1 MPEPDYDAAVD
12 YALTRLRNELSP
24 ELTYHNLWHTQC
36 GVIPAVRRLARACDV
51 SEKEEQLLVVA
62 AAYHDIGFV
71 EQYED
76 HEEVGARLAA
86 RVLPRFGF
94 EQEDVECIQELIRA
108 TCLRARPDDRRPGD
122 RLRQIIADADL
133 DVLGRDDFMARS
145 EMLWREVAA
154 VQKPAPASREA
165 WLLEQLAFL
174 EWHRYFTPEAQALR
188 NEGKRRNL
196 LLVERLIKGAAE
208 RTAGQSMPVGQ
219 EGNDDNQ
226 ANDRGTFAD
235 DNEDERI

>member
-1 MPEPDYDAAVD
+1 MPEPDYDAAVE

-24 ELTYHNLWHTQC
+24 QLTYHNLWHTQC

-51 SEKEEQLLVVA
+51 SEKEEHLLVVA
-62 AAYHDIGFV
+62 AAYHDIGFI

-86 RVLPRFGF
+86 RALPRFGF

-108 TCLRARPDDRRPGD
+108 TCLRTRPEGRRPED

-133 DVLGRDDFMARS
+133 DVLGRDDFMVRS

-154 VQKPAPASREA
+154 VQSPAPTSRKV
-165 WLLEQLAFL
+165 WLQEQLAFL
-174 EWHRYFTPEAQALR
+174 QWHRYFTPEAKALR
-188 NEGKRRNL
+188 DEGKRRNIV
-196 LLVERLIKGAAE
+196 LVEKLIRVQSQQAAG
-208 RTAGQSMPVGQ
+208 RFGL
-219 EGNDDNQ
+219 
-226 ANDRGTFAD
+226 AD
-235 DNEDERI
+235 VEDEL